1 MFCPIFLL
9 FLGQGEIMSVLIEIE
24 LILKKKKPG
33 SILFISDFFEI
44 ADYDTV
50 RKSLQRLS
58 DKEILI
64 RLSKGIY
71 YYPKFDKILGLI
83 YPSTEKIGEA
93 IAKRDKSRII
103 PSGQYALYRLGLTN
117 QVPMNVVYLS
127 DGSARKINI
136 GNQTI
141 TFKKT
146 SPKNLSAYHYISQLI
161 IQGLRALGK
170 KNVTVEHLSK
180 IEKIVI
186 ESNESKNLRN
196 DLLHAPVWIQNIVL
210 GLLEKIKY
218 DKLA

>member
-1 MFCPIFLL
+1 M
-9 FLGQGEIMSVLIEIE
+9 GHNKIMSALKEIEI
-24 LILKKKKPG
+24 ILKKKKPG

-83 YPSTEKIGEA
+83 YPSAEQIGEA
-93 IAKRDKSRII
+93 IANRDKARII
-103 PSGQYALYRLGLTN
+103 PTGKYALYRLGLTN
-117 QVPMNVVYLS
+117 QVPMNVVYLT

-136 GNQTI
+136 GKQTI

-146 SPKNLSAYHYISQLI
+146 SPKNLSADHYLSQLI
-161 IQGLRALGK
+161 IQGLRTLGK
-170 KNVTVEHLSK
+170 ENVTFEHISR
-180 IEKIVI
+180 IEKII
-186 ESNESKNLRN
+186 TESNESINLRN
-196 DLLHAPVWIQNIVL
+196 DLLHAPVWIQKIIL
-210 GLLEKIKY
+210 DLLEKTKN